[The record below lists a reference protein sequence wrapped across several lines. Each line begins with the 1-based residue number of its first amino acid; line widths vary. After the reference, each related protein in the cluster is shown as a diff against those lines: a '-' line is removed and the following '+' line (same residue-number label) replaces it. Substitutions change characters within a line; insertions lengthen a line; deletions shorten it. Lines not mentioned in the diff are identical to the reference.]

1 MKIVSIIKKHIWL
14 FLISLFLIIA
24 LAVIVALNCFKTIP
38 LQEEQRIYIP
48 QDASYNDVVDTL
60 VCHNCIDDETTFNS
74 IANLRRYTKCVKSGS
89 YLIQPGT
96 SYLELVHKLRA
107 GNQDPIRITINKHR
121 TVDQLCSFLSQKIE
135 LTYEELHSAL
145 TNDSICSQ
153 LGYTPQTII
162 CLFPRNTYE
171 LYWDITVDE
180 LLSRFEKESDCFWTP
195 IRTAAAEEINLSRQ
209 EIITLASI
217 IDEETNKD
225 DEKENIASVY
235 LNRIRKGIPL
245 QADPTVKFAI
255 GDFGLKR
262 ILNKHL
268 SYDSPYNTYM
278 YAGLP
283 PGPICIPST
292 SSIDAILQNPQTP
305 YLYFCAREDFSG
317 YHNFASTLS
326 EHNRNAAKY
335 HQALNRNKIK

>member
-14 FLISLFLIIA
+14 FLISLFLILAIA
-24 LAVIVALNCFKTIP
+24 AIVALNCFKTIP

-60 VCHNCIDDETTFNS
+60 VCHNCIDNEITFNS
-74 IANLRRYTKCVKSGS
+74 IANLRKYTKCVKSGS

-135 LTYEELHSAL
+135 LTYEELPSAL

-171 LYWDITVDE
+171 LYWDITIDE
-180 LLSRFEKESDCFWTP
+180 LLSRFEKESDRFWTP
-195 IRTAAAEEINLSRQ
+195 LRTAAAEEMNLSRQ

-217 IDEETNKD
+217 IDEETNKN
-225 DEKENIASVY
+225 DEKELYDMLGNDKD
-235 LNRIRKGIPL
+235 RKDFAL
-245 QADPTVKFAI
+245 QFKEEKSNFYYFYQYYRCVT
-255 GDFGLKR
+255 LKLDSESLLK
-262 ILNKHL
+262 IDIMQIKIISIITYFL
-268 SYDSPYNTYM
+268 SLM
-278 YAGLP
+278 H
-283 PGPICIPST
+283 
-292 SSIDAILQNPQTP
+292 
-305 YLYFCAREDFSG
+305 FR
-317 YHNFASTLS
+317 
-326 EHNRNAAKY
+326 
-335 HQALNRNKIK
+335 